1 MYDEEKLKAQIR
13 IQNLQKRNKIQNDK
27 KNMDASED

>member
-13 IQNLQKRNKIQNDK
+13 IQNLQKRDKIQNGK

>member
-13 IQNLQKRNKIQNDK
+13 IQNLQKKDKIQNDK